1 MRVDDLALA
10 VLADADRYPFAPLRR
25 DRAKARP
32 TARTTESAG
41 HEASPPG
48 ATALQEERTGGSLET
63 GMHFPSSCQPKPS
76 RQSLTEVH
84 VVRHADPEHL
94 KAVQGTSSAS
104 GIRIFVPSS
113 LHVGPVRR
121 THSFSSVQRPSSSQS
136 FSEESHCFL
145 QSFVVGSQVN
155 GLHPLTGCMTHE
167 CWSLQAVVRRED
179 ELLKLLDWLVKQGD
193 APDDL
198 IRILLARG
206 IGAPRSEATT
216 RWLATVLVTTSRW
229 KTFGPPVLKQLL
241 AAGGWEAMT
250 LLLTESVKN
259 AEAANHPDRK
269 RGIVGAIH
277 EAIAVVLLHR
287 LREATAAGADGEACA
302 ALRGLAGLQ
311 PPARL
316 SEQLHLLRKKN
327 ELPPDVLELV
337 NLNLSLLRHGTTRG
351 AQLFDAEVAL
361 SLYRESATLAAEI

>member
-1 MRVDDLALA
+1 MTDVLRRKLSDGIGALQLRNLVFVQRKAPWLIGEEQLVARAMDRVEDPGERWTGPAS
-10 VLADADRYPFAPLRR
+10 DADLPAILAP
-25 DRAKARP
+25 A
-32 TARTTESAG
+32 
-41 HEASPPG
+41 
-48 ATALQEERTGGSLET
+48 
-63 GMHFPSSCQPKPS
+63 
-76 RQSLTEVH
+76 
-84 VVRHADPEHL
+84 
-94 KAVQGTSSAS
+94 
-104 GIRIFVPSS
+104 
-113 LHVGPVRR
+113 VRR
-121 THSFSSVQRPSSSQS
+121 RV
-136 FSEESHCFL
+136 L
-145 QSFVVGSQVN
+145 V
-155 GLHPLTGCMTHE
+155 
-167 CWSLQAVVRRED
+167 ARRED

-206 IGAPRSEATT
+206 LGAPRSEATI

-229 KTFGPPVLKQLL
+229 KTFGPPILKQLL

-250 LLLTESVKN
+250 LLLVESAKN
-259 AEAANHPDRK
+259 AEAVNHPDRK

-277 EAIAVVLLHR
+277 EAVAVVLLHR
-287 LREATAAGADGEACA
+287 LREAAAAGADGEACA

-316 SEQLHLLRKKN
+316 SEQLHLLQKKH

-361 SLYRESATLAAEI
+361 NLYRESATLAAEV